1 MSWKVEN
8 CRYIIAEYIF
18 KTSSRTVFETSS
30 RLFGDQRMF
39 PQCTD
44 LGILKAGKVKQK
56 EELETMLK
64 WENSILM

>member
-1 MSWKVEN
+1 
-8 CRYIIAEYIF
+8 
-18 KTSSRTVFETSS
+18 
-30 RLFGDQRMF
+30 MF